1 MGVVFPLRVPCL
13 SPTGPR
19 CLLQV
24 PSLPSANT
32 GLLTTLF
39 SCLMPLPNTLSFLV
53 SHPSRPV
60 LPGGPSLAHRES
72 SWQPAFQGAQRCRGH
87 LCCGLAQ
94 PDGRAGACPSK
105 CPPASPHLSPV
116 SGGVA
121 ARKSPEEGA
130 QDGQGCCG
138 PEGEARA
145 MSQEA
150 PGWGLSFLLTV
161 IQARRVLLLLANSS
175 LPAQASRRGRED
187 RSEHLLIYGRHF
199 PEFSHLIFTLT

>member
-1 MGVVFPLRVPCL
+1 MGVVFPLGVPCL
-13 SPTGPR
+13 PPVGPG
-19 CLLQV
+19 CLPQV

-39 SCLMPLPNTLSFLV
+39 SCLVPLPNTLSSLV
-53 SHPSRPV
+53 SHPSHPV

-121 ARKSPEEGA
+121 VRKSLEEGHRMDKA
-130 QDGQGCCG
+130 TVGLRVRPG
-138 PEGEARA
+138 P
-145 MSQEA
+145 
-150 PGWGLSFLLTV
+150 
-161 IQARRVLLLLANSS
+161 
-175 LPAQASRRGRED
+175 
-187 RSEHLLIYGRHF
+187 
-199 PEFSHLIFTLT
+199 